1 MRVGQRKY
9 RQEGEGRPAASTT
22 TAANPDPIVMLVV
35 RLFAAP
41 PVANNRILFTDRAP
55 A

>member
-9 RQEGEGRPAASTT
+9 WQEGEGRPAASATA
-22 TAANPDPIVMLVV
+22 AANPDPIVMLVV

-41 PVANNRILFTDRAP
+41 PVANDRILFTDRA
-55 A
+55 AA